1 MASDDKRQLGK
12 VRKVDLFREDHGL
25 LTLYVHLEF
34 AGSGQGFGGYCLDT
48 FDKARGRRV
57 GSAMGLDFVMRLL
70 ALFDVDRLDDITGR
84 YVYAL
89 RRDGWNSPII
99 GLELPEPD
107 GGARFM
113 VADWQREWATKPCD
127 CAASEVA

>member
-1 MASDDKRQLGK
+1 MASDDERQLGK
-12 VRKVDLFREDHGL
+12 VERVDLFREDHGL
-25 LTLYVHLEF
+25 LTVYVHLRF
-34 AGSGQGFGGYCLDT
+34 AGSGQGFGGFILDT

-57 GSAMGLDFVMRLL
+57 GTAMGLDFVLCLL
-70 ALFDVDRLDDITGR
+70 ALFDVDRLDDIRGR

-89 RRDGWNSPII
+89 RSEGWNGPIT

-113 VADWQREWATKPCD
+113 VDDWRADWTPSAESHRR
-127 CAASEVA
+127 EVA